1 MKILLIN
8 QKSIIMKSVCK
19 KIREAFQMSNS
30 INSNKK
36 MKDMNRFQTMKMIYL
51 KNKKV
56 FSNFKIELY

>member
-36 MKDMNRFQTMKMIYL
+36 MKDMNRLQTMKMIYL